1 MKLIFPSSNE
11 ISKSNHYVSVIN
23 SVRNQISRYKQVL
36 EKLREDIYTDK
47 KVIKFYEKQLETFQD
62 EQDMLYQKLQDLFI
76 ER

>member
-47 KVIKFYEKQLETFQD
+47 KVIKFYEKQLTTFQD
-62 EQDMLYQKLQDLFI
+62 EQDIMYEKLQNLFV